1 MLAYGSKADP
11 TDLTAITT
19 AKPGVVGV
27 LQLVSKL
34 ILMIH
39 GHMGQRRG
47 YTRMTH
53 GSSRRDTVW
62 YICYKLD
69 VRYTYASTRRTNI
82 GLLRRWI
89 LTSWLKAY

>member
-1 MLAYGSKADP
+1 MLAYGSTADP

-19 AKPGVVGV
+19 AKPRVVGV

-53 GSSRRDTVW
+53 ESSRRDTVW

-69 VRYTYASTRRTNI
+69 VRYTYASTRRTNV
-82 GLLRRWI
+82 GLLRR
-89 LTSWLKAY
+89 